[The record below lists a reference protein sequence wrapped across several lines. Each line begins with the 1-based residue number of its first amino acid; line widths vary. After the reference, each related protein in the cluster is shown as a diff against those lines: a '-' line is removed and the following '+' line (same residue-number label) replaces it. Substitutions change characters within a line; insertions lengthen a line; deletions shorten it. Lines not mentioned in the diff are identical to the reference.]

1 VRLAYAE
8 ALRACE
14 QQHEARAAIA
24 AARDR
29 LLIDEVYSQRFKR
42 EDLETDAG
50 FDPTFLLKSYRTNP
64 QMWAEIF
71 CRP

>member
-1 VRLAYAE
+1 MRLAYAE

-29 LLIDEVYSQRFKR
+29 LLHRAAQIVDEESRRCF
-42 EDLETDAG
+42 LEAITENARMLALAKEWG
-50 FDPTFLLKSYRTNP
+50 
-64 QMWAEIF
+64 A
-71 CRP
+71 